1 MVDRGVR
8 HAVLATGVVRC
19 RMPSLVQRLEQLNW
33 MVAHHAEAVS
43 RLEEIREEILR
54 EPELGGEMHAELAA
68 IDDDIARFKEALEA
82 RTRERDDVLAEIN
95 RRKR

>member
-1 MVDRGVR
+1 
-8 HAVLATGVVRC
+8 
-19 RMPSLVQRLEQLNW
+19 MPSLVQ
-33 MVAHHAEAVS
+33 

-54 EPELGGEMHAELAA
+54 EPELGEEMRAELAA

-82 RTRERDDVLAEIN
+82 RTRKRDDVLAEIN

>member
-1 MVDRGVR
+1 
-8 HAVLATGVVRC
+8 
-19 RMPSLVQRLEQLNW
+19 MPSLMQRLEQLNW
-33 MVAHHAEAVS
+33 LVAHHAEAVS

-54 EPELGGEMHAELAA
+54 EPKLDKRMHEEIAA

-95 RRKR
+95 RRES